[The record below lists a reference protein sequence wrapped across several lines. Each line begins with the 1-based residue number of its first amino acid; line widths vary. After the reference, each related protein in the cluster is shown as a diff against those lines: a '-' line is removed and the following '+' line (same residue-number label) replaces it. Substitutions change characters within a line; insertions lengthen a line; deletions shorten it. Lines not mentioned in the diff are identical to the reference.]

1 MPAARELSSRTR
13 VEAALRQL
21 DASHLAVRDVLTIDD
36 GWVVTLKQGFP
47 AHSGLKKA
55 HETMAELE
63 HALRAVLPEVVRV
76 HVDPEVF
83 SSGRRDEEA
92 DQKWAK
98 DF

>member
-1 MPAARELSSRTR
+1 MRPPILQSQIISPYKISA
-13 VEAALRQL
+13 
-21 DASHLAVRDVLTIDD
+21 
-36 GWVVTLKQGFP
+36 
-47 AHSGLKKA
+47 SGLKKV